1 MHVFSASSILLASGQ
16 SSNTRATFSTTLSQN
31 IYPPSCSVTLPAHRY
46 NEALDQ
52 MGLATLATRRQN
64 LTNTLFKN
72 IVNDSG
78 NKLHNLLLPVTP
90 D

>member
-1 MHVFSASSILLASGQ
+1 MHVFSPSQITCIRPVVEYACDVFHDSLPKYL
-16 SSNTRATFSTTLSQN
+16 STIT
-31 IYPPSCSVTLPAHRY
+31 CRVTLPAHRY

-72 IVNDSG
+72 IVNDSE

-90 D
+90 G